1 MSISAGFTADEIREF
16 VLEYQAL
23 PQGRKGP
30 WLSARGVPYERLRRW
45 RAAVF
50 EGDLDR
56 ALIPREGSPMTIPP
70 SNRTSIARARAAER
84 AAHDAEVAKLNAR
97 VRELEQTNEAL
108 GKAIGLLHQRSEQ
121 EPAANP
127 TMIDPSGSSKT
138 TPPSSST

>member
-30 WLSARGVPYERLRRW
+30 WLTARGVPYERLRRW

-84 AAHDAEVAKLNAR
+84 AAHDAEVVKLNAR

-108 GKAIGLLHQRSEQ
+108 GKAIGLLHQMSEQ
-121 EPAANP
+121 EPAA
-127 TMIDPSGSSKT
+127 TST
-138 TPPSSST
+138 TSDPSSSSKPRTSSSPN

>member
-84 AAHDAEVAKLNAR
+84 AAHDAEVAKLSAR

-108 GKAIGLLHQRSEQ
+108 GKAIGLLHQMSEQ
-121 EPAANP
+121 EPAA
-127 TMIDPSGSSKT
+127 TST
-138 TPPSSST
+138 TSDPSSSSKPRTSSSPS